1 MTTKI
6 NKDRYNALRWAVAYA
21 LKDMDV
27 ELYENGTVFGSGILR
42 WDVNWCA
49 LGDKTPAE
57 AVKFAEDLNRAADM
71 AEALNEMNL
80 EMVWDDDEALN
91 ALIAEDR
98 EEASHRYMNFKMMI
112 VDQLTEIT
120 ALDPVSYDRLYEL
133 LDDYTI

>member
-27 ELYENGTVFGSGILR
+27 DLYENGTDFGEGTLR
-42 WDVNWCA
+42 WDVNWSA

-57 AVKFAEDLNRAADM
+57 AESFAECLKMAADM
-71 AEALNEMNL
+71 AEALNEMQL
-80 EMVWDDDEALN
+80 EMSWEDDEALN

-98 EEASHRYMNFKMMI
+98 EEASRRFTNFKMMI

-120 ALDPVSYDRLYEL
+120 ALDPASYDRLYEL
-133 LDDYTI
+133 MTDYTI